1 MSGFC
6 SCLSFRQIPNKHDGL
21 GFGPELL
28 LYRVILFCR
37 GKRKKAKFIKINGAK
52 RTSARPPGG
61 FFETHI
67 SRPFQTVNGLTW
79 PFYIRVIVRTIR
91 MIHGERHRLFRT
103 RGFSLRESVA
113 LSSDRGCIQVRLV
126 HWFSF
131 LRSPDLNVSYLF
143 IPALPF
149 GWPLLFYNLSSR

>member
-1 MSGFC
+1 MKYMMGSGSAGNFV
-6 SCLSFRQIPNKHDGL
+6 IP
-21 GFGPELL
+21 
-28 LYRVILFCR
+28 RLFCR
-37 GKRKKAKFIKINGAK
+37 GKRKKGKFIKINGV
-52 RTSARPPGG
+52 SAMHARAPGG

-67 SRPFQTVNGLTW
+67 SHPFQTVNGLTW
-79 PFYIRVIVRTIR
+79 PFYIRVIVRTVR

-131 LRSPDLNVSYLF
+131 LRSPGLNISYLF
-143 IPALPF
+143 IPARPF
-149 GWPLLFYNLSSR
+149 GRPFLFYNLSSR